1 MELDK
6 LNEAIARI
14 QFIADVA
21 LIAQCKPDELK
32 LAMSLVGDL
41 ARGIDTSALQD
52 AIFYQAE

>member
-6 LNEAIARI
+6 LNETIARI

-41 ARGIDTSALQD
+41 AREIDTSRLQD